1 MCVKMYSLTH
11 GCYFLNA
18 CKAFKDRAGLY
29 ADKSSICFA
38 DLGQHED
45 VLVSD
50 RS

>member
-1 MCVKMYSLTH
+1 MKMYSSTH

-18 CKAFKDRAGLY
+18 CKAFKDGAGRY

-38 DLGQHED
+38 GLFEQED